1 MEIIPSDKIRNIAL
15 ISHNGAGKTI
25 LSEAM
30 LFTSEAVTRMGK
42 IEDGNTISDWE
53 PEEIKRTGSIQ
64 TSLVPCIWNNHKI
77 NLLDTP
83 GYADFRGE
91 VTSALRVADSALL
104 VISATDGIEVGTREM
119 WNLAQQNNLPT
130 IIFVSKVDKDNSE
143 FESTTAEIIEAFGNK
158 CVPIQIPV
166 GSQSNLTDVISLLK
180 DKSASTDSNPTWER
194 LIEAIAETNDDLAT
208 KYLEGDKLT
217 TEEIMTGLKNGVK
230 TGEICPIVLGASPNS
245 IGVKE
250 LMDTII
256 ELMPSPLDIGSIEIK
271 MTDSEDSSTI
281 EPKKDSPLS
290 VLVFKTT
297 ADPYVGKLTYLRVYS
312 GTIKSDSQIWN
323 SSKSQQEKISQLFM
337 VRGKSQDNLAELVT
351 GDIGAVAKLN
361 VTGTGDTLCNKEKS
375 LTLDGI
381 IFQDPV
387 LSMALYPKTKADT
400 EKMTSSLSRLLEE
413 DLSLQMYRDSDT
425 AEVVLSG
432 LGDTHIEIAVEKMK
446 RKFGV
451 EMITQIPKV
460 PYRETIGGSAKVEYK
475 HKKQSGG
482 HGQYGHVWLELE
494 PLPRGSGFEFSNKI
508 VGGAVP
514 KEYIPAV
521 EKGIN
526 KALDGGVLAGFP
538 IVDLR
543 AVLFDGSYHP
553 VDSSGVCFEI
563 AGSHAL
569 SKGMKEANPV
579 LLEPIMFVTVIV
591 PDTYSGDVIGDLN
604 SKRGRIHG
612 MTPQGDGSTHIE
624 SDVPQAEIL
633 RYATEL
639 RSMTQGRGSF
649 TMKFTRYEEV
659 PQHISQ
665 PIVEAIQKEESK
677 V

>member
-1 MEIIPSDKIRNIAL
+1 
-15 ISHNGAGKTI
+15 
-25 LSEAM
+25 
-30 LFTSEAVTRMGK
+30 
-42 IEDGNTISDWE
+42 
-53 PEEIKRTGSIQ
+53 
-64 TSLVPCIWNNHKI
+64 
-77 NLLDTP
+77 
-83 GYADFRGE
+83 
-91 VTSALRVADSALL
+91 
-104 VISATDGIEVGTREM
+104 
-119 WNLAQQNNLPT
+119 
-130 IIFVSKVDKDNSE
+130 
-143 FESTTAEIIEAFGNK
+143 
-158 CVPIQIPV
+158 
-166 GSQSNLTDVISLLK
+166 
-180 DKSASTDSNPTWER
+180 
-194 LIEAIAETNDDLAT
+194 
-208 KYLEGDKLT
+208 
-217 TEEIMTGLKNGVK
+217 
-230 TGEICPIVLGASPNS
+230 
-245 IGVKE
+245 
-250 LMDTII
+250 
-256 ELMPSPLDIGSIEIK
+256 
-271 MTDSEDSSTI
+271 
-281 EPKKDSPLS
+281 
-290 VLVFKTT
+290 
-297 ADPYVGKLTYLRVYS
+297 
-312 GTIKSDSQIWN
+312 
-323 SSKSQQEKISQLFM
+323 
-337 VRGKSQDNLAELVT
+337 
-351 GDIGAVAKLN
+351 
-361 VTGTGDTLCNKEKS
+361 
-375 LTLDGI
+375 
-381 IFQDPV
+381 
-387 LSMALYPKTKADT
+387 
-400 EKMTSSLSRLLEE
+400 
-413 DLSLQMYRDSDT
+413 
-425 AEVVLSG
+425 
-432 LGDTHIEIAVEKMK
+432 MK

-612 MTPQGDGSTHIE
+612 MTTQGDGSTHIE
-624 SDVPQAEIL
+624 SDVPQAEIQ

>member
-1 MEIIPSDKIRNIAL
+1 
-15 ISHNGAGKTI
+15 
-25 LSEAM
+25 
-30 LFTSEAVTRMGK
+30 
-42 IEDGNTISDWE
+42 
-53 PEEIKRTGSIQ
+53 
-64 TSLVPCIWNNHKI
+64 
-77 NLLDTP
+77 
-83 GYADFRGE
+83 
-91 VTSALRVADSALL
+91 
-104 VISATDGIEVGTREM
+104 
-119 WNLAQQNNLPT
+119 
-130 IIFVSKVDKDNSE
+130 
-143 FESTTAEIIEAFGNK
+143 
-158 CVPIQIPV
+158 
-166 GSQSNLTDVISLLK
+166 
-180 DKSASTDSNPTWER
+180 
-194 LIEAIAETNDDLAT
+194 
-208 KYLEGDKLT
+208 
-217 TEEIMTGLKNGVK
+217 
-230 TGEICPIVLGASPNS
+230 
-245 IGVKE
+245 
-250 LMDTII
+250 
-256 ELMPSPLDIGSIEIK
+256 MPSPLDIGSIEIK